1 MIMLSSL
8 PFEDA
13 GLSLDLVVDAVS
25 IRSISLGDSSFLGGR
40 FCGVLGS
47 WIAPETSFFFS
58 SELDC
63 SMFACSSLM
72 IKWVRSLLLVA
83 VSCRT
88 VLLRSLLSL
97 RCEGSSRARFTV
109 VHCGSHRRVRRR
121 RSTAPYLNG
130 IWNLPGLNL
139 SDAFGKTMGL
149 PPCRHVESVLN
160 LA

>member
-25 IRSISLGDSSFLGGR
+25 IRSISVGDSSFLGGR

-63 SMFACSSLM
+63 SQ
-72 IKWVRSLLLVA
+72 V
-83 VSCRT
+83 
-88 VLLRSLLSL
+88 
-97 RCEGSSRARFTV
+97 GTV
-109 VHCGSHRRVRRR
+109 VVACCCFVSNSPLTLSAVAALTAVRVHLW
-121 RSTAPYLNG
+121 PDLVKNVF
-130 IWNLPGLNL
+130 LDL
-139 SDAFGKTMGL
+139 
-149 PPCRHVESVLN
+149 
-160 LA
+160 